1 MKSILRISILAA
13 AAFAAV
19 PASAQT
25 SDACYQATLRFDGPE
40 IVRACSAALER
51 GGLSNNDLSIVY
63 SNRALG
69 YMHQKQWDEAIA
81 DLSEALAI
89 DGTNQFAFN
98 SRGQCWSNKK
108 NYDRAFADFD
118 EALRLDPEFTGAYYN
133 RGLAYQEMGDNQKAI
148 VQYRLALQQ
157 TGTREIDKWARAR
170 AQERLNELER

>member
-1 MKSILRISILAA
+1 MRSMLLILLLAA

-25 SDACYQATLRFDGPE
+25 SEDCYRATLRFNGPE
-40 IVRACSAALER
+40 IISACSAALER
-51 GGLSNNDLSIVY
+51 GGLNKNDLSIVY

-81 DLSEALAI
+81 DLSESLTI

-108 NYDRAFADFD
+108 NYERAFADFD
-118 EALRLDPEFTGAYYN
+118 EALRLDPEFTGAYLN
-133 RGLAYQEMGDNQKAI
+133 RGFTYQELGDTQKAI
-148 VQYRLALQQ
+148 AQYRLALQQ